1 MQRRDALKRVQD
13 ALANENLA
21 DVSIDLAR
29 RETVLQL
36 IAARNRTTSA
46 LGILADVLLDAE
58 AT

>member
-46 LGILADVLLDAE
+46 LGILAGVLLDAE